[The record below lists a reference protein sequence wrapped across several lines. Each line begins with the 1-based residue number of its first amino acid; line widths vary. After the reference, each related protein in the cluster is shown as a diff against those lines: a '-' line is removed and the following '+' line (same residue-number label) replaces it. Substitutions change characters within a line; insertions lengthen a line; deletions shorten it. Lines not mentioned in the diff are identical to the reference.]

1 MADEVVGS
9 KLPANNGYGQNGF
22 PGPSSDE
29 PDKRTTSGFLPG
41 ISDADLSAA
50 LDRVNPKDRD
60 TVRNA
65 SGKGNPPAPKDF
77 KQPKFAAPQTRTV
90 SSESYPLSHGMDQRS
105 SRKS

>member
-1 MADEVVGS
+1 MADDVVGS

-29 PDKRTTSGFLPG
+29 PGKNTTSGFLPG
-41 ISDADLSAA
+41 ITDADLSSA

-60 TVRNA
+60 TVRDR
-65 SGKGNPPAPKDF
+65 SGKGNPASPKDF

-90 SSESYPLSHGMDQRS
+90 SDESYPLSFGMDQRT